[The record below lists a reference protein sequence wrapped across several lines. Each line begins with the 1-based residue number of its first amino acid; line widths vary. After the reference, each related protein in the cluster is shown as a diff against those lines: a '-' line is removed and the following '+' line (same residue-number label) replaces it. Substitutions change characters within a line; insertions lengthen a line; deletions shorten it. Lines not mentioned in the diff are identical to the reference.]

1 MRQLLLDLMPTLSI
15 LEALRRSL
23 HLKEKSLLQTQK
35 TLKIKVDNGRTRLLH
50 SLFNSKTIIENVQ

>member
-35 TLKIKVDNGRTRLLH
+35 TLKIKVDNGRTPAAA
-50 SLFNSKTIIENVQ
+50 FVV